1 MKLAT
6 TTEDVETVVR
16 TAIEKARGREALDR
30 SLKAEGLKILERPA
44 GGARYGR
51 WRVSSSCGKRAYEVI
66 WASET
71 AMSCSC
77 ADAWTSELAL
87 CKHRWMVRWELAPK
101 AAAVVDG
108 RRKPSGAAGE
118 RTRGGPQED
127 SREVRGRLVADS
139 RGLQQRAFDLL
150 RARRRE
156 IEAEEAEW
164 EEIEDDDD
172 SEARALAWGELVR
185 RETRGS
191 LVRSNSTLHVSARD
205 FARDHSV
212 RDHSVRDHSVRD
224 HSVRDRSP
232 APSARNAEVVELPLD
247 RPVAMIRPR
256 CTAGRVVAPITDVHV
271 YVPAGRSLGIARL
284 LDREGHVRANVSPQT
299 LQDALRRTRGLWM
312 AEGLAEQ
319 LQAWVEH
326 DAWRARF
333 GRFERKLR
341 RHLAGDGPPPTAWVE
356 VESAL
361 KVRLRPYQIDGVLF
375 AARERRALLAD
386 DMGLGKTVQT
396 IATIVLLRAL
406 GEAHRTVVVCPASLK
421 DQWRREIHR
430 YAPSLSVCVLEGSR
444 GRRREA
450 IRTTRADVWVLNFTT
465 MRHDL
470 GELRALDAALLV
482 VDEAQRIKNWNTLT
496 AKAVKAL
503 TTPRVLALT
512 GTPLENRLQELHSV
526 MELLDP
532 RALGPMWRLFPE
544 HAVVDEEEKKVKGV
558 RRLDLLRQRMGRRWL
573 RRTKEQVLAELPE
586 RLDEVQ
592 HASITDRQRTAHAEH
607 HQRAQRIL
615 RKEVL
620 LQDDVLRLMRELQ
633 EMRMICDG
641 LALYLFE
648 EVEPR
653 LESWSVE
660 KLLAAY
666 PSPKLEVARDHLLSL
681 VDAGEKVVVFSQWR
695 RMLVLLERVL
705 RPELRARGLRCLEL
719 HGDLDGARRARAV
732 AAFHD
737 DPDARLF
744 LSTDA
749 GGVGLN
755 LQGAARTVMQLD
767 LPWNPAVFEQRVGR
781 VHRMGQQGSVRVIT
795 LVTREGIEGRIAE
808 SLVHKRTLFE
818 GVFDGTT
825 DELRFGTDESFL
837 KRMRR
842 VFGVEE
848 KPEAPTK
855 AVVHR
860 DEPPD
865 AEMRR
870 APDEVPMTLDEEVLE
885 VAVGGV
891 VVRASRSGSDV
902 KVDLGGV
909 GEDAWAHLGRF
920 LRSLG
925 EGGALPPLTGS

>member
-87 CKHRWMVRWELAPK
+87 CKHRWMVRREVAPK

-118 RTRGGPQED
+118 RRRGGPQED

-150 RARRRE
+150 RGRRRE
-156 IEAEEAEW
+156 IEADEAEW

-172 SEARALAWGELVR
+172 SEARALAWGKLVR
-185 RETRGS
+185 RETRGA
-191 LVRSNSTLHVSARD
+191 LVRNDSLLHASAHDFVRDHSARD
-205 FARDHSV
+205 HSARDHSV
-212 RDHSVRDHSVRD
+212 RDPSARAP
-224 HSVRDRSP
+224 SP

-256 CTAGRVVAPITDVHV
+256 CTAGQVVAPIADVHV
-271 YVPAGRSLGIARL
+271 YVPPGRSLGVARL
-284 LDREGHVRANVSPQT
+284 LDREGHVRANVSPRT
-299 LQDALRRTRGLWM
+299 LQESLRRTRGLWM

-341 RHLAGDGPPPTAWVE
+341 RHLAGDGPAPTAWVE
-356 VESAL
+356 VECAL
-361 KVRLRPYQIDGVLF
+361 RVRLRPYQIDGVLF

-421 DQWRREIHR
+421 DQWRREILR

-496 AKAVKAL
+496 AKSVKAL

-558 RRLDLLRQRMGRRWL
+558 RRLDLLRRRMGRRWL

-592 HASITDRQRTAHAEH
+592 HASMTDRQRTAHAEH

-615 RKEVL
+615 RKKVL

-653 LESWSVE
+653 LKSWSVE